1 MKKIKFTPNETLI
14 SKTDIEKENVEEL
27 IKNGFHLNEENFKQ
41 VLALTSPKIILESND
56 KGFKD
61 EIDLGIELEILSISS
76 KIIFEK
82 NWFYLSYFISL
93 IRTKRLQLTFIL

>member
-27 IKNGFHLNEENFKQ
+27 INKGFYLNEENFKK
-41 VLALTSPKIILESND
+41 VLALTSSIIILESND
-56 KGFKD
+56 KGLQNEMDFGV
-61 EIDLGIELEILSISS
+61 EMEILSISS

-82 NWFYLSYFISL
+82 NWFYLPDFINL
-93 IRTKRLQLTFIL
+93 IRTKRLEITFIL